1 MESTNCKNDCTVS
14 FSDEKKSDNDD
25 ILQLNA
31 KLDRIEKLLNNDIL
45 QNCNRMSNHIDFIE
59 RIYDYIKV
67 PLFYITNKVQSI
79 TSWNKV
85 HIPIEYSG
93 HETESTYEG

>member
-1 MESTNCKNDCTVS
+1 MESTYEKNDCAVS
-14 FSDEKKSDNDD
+14 FSYEKKSDNDD

-67 PLFYITNKVQSI
+67 PLFYITNRVQSI

-93 HETESTYEG
+93 HETEPTYEG